1 MCCGLAHWEF
11 VCRDDEIVKAGWAR
25 MRGRRSYNE
34 DNVYCKIAT
43 MEGNEECGEIVCVG
57 VFDGHGGPKA
67 SEYVQ
72 GHLFENILSSESFP
86 EDVFKAIED
95 GFVWTD
101 SKYNKLDERQRNDD
115 GCTATAALI
124 INNSMYVSHVGD
136 SRAVLGQR
144 RKNSDDVIAIPLTDD
159 HKPDRR
165 DERTRIENVGG
176 TVIHA
181 GTWRVSGVLAV
192 SRSFGN
198 RLMKRFIVA
207 HPEIRQDTLS
217 PQTKCLVVASDGL
230 WDVFSNQ
237 DAVDAA
243 LKYSDAEEAAKEMIK
258 MAYDRGSYDNISC
271 IVCYFD
277 YPDVQEPETSVRAPV
292 RASDT
297 VLSLDVNKHHGY

>member
-1 MCCGLAHWEF
+1 
-11 VCRDDEIVKAGWAR
+11 

-43 MEGNEECGEIVCVG
+43 VDGDGECGEIVCVG

-72 GHLFENILSSESFP
+72 KHLFENILSSESFP
-86 EDVFKAIED
+86 ADVFKAIED

-115 GCTATAALI
+115 GCTATAAMMIHDTL
-124 INNSMYVSHVGD
+124 YVSHVGD

-144 RKNSDDVIAIPLTDD
+144 RKNSEDVIAIPLTDD
-159 HKPDRR
+159 HKPNRR
-165 DERTRIENVGG
+165 DERSRIENVGG

-217 PQTKCLVVASDGL
+217 PQTRCLIVASDGL

-237 DAVDAA
+237 DAVDEA
-243 LKYSDAEEAAKEMIK
+243 LKYGNAEKAAGEMIK

-277 YPDVQEPETSVRAPV
+277 YPVAEEEDGTDTSLRAPV

-297 VLSLDVNKHHGY
+297 VLSLDVNKHHMY